1 MQILPVVA
9 ICGHLCGLHITAT
22 TAIPLAVLTGVFFK
36 IGIKI
41 FLYFSGMAAWSYVSL
56 GYPGNLYFLET
67 TDFSW
72 IIMYKL

>member
-41 FLYFSGMAAWSYVSL
+41 FLYFSGMAA
-56 GYPGNLYFLET
+56 
-67 TDFSW
+67 
-72 IIMYKL
+72 